1 MVPAPGP
8 RLEFLGF
15 ESPTTFL
22 GAYRE
27 SDEHQ
32 VVYDELESLMAHLP
46 LGT

>member
-1 MVPAPGP
+1 MVASSRP

-15 ESPTTFL
+15 EAPTTFL
-22 GAYRE
+22 GAYRV

-46 LGT
+46 LGA